1 MEEAT
6 KKAEEVLAQLSLK
19 EKVALLSGSMS
30 FWSGIGEMMGGGYSA
45 HPWPAGEAPRLGVP
59 GVHFVDGPRGVVM
72 KGATT
77 FPVSMARGATWDSDL
92 EERVGDAIGRE
103 VRACGANF
111 FGGVCVNLLRHP
123 AWGRAQET
131 YGEDSFHIGV
141 QAAALARGVQHHAM
155 ACVKHYACNSME
167 NARFS
172 VDVEADARAL
182 REVYLPH
189 FKRVVDAGVASV
201 MTSYNSVNGEWCGQ
215 NTVLIRD
222 ILKGEWGFGGF
233 TLTDFIFG
241 MRDAKTAILAGQD
254 LEMPFRS
261 LYARDLER
269 LVESGEVPEALVD
282 DAARRILRQEYR
294 FAGKSGDYSPA
305 VLGCEGHRNLAR
317 EAAEK
322 SIVLLKNEGALLP
335 LSGKERVAVIGH
347 LADTPNTGDGGS
359 SNTQPA
365 YVVTPL
371 AGLLEWPLAAG
382 ITYDDGSDP
391 QRAAATAAQAD
402 IALVVAGYTHLDEG
416 ECISPGTGADIRKL
430 FPTPGSV
437 KEAAIAAKIALA
449 FAGQAI
455 SGSGSAGF
463 SPGGDRTRLTLR
475 PEDEALIQAVAA
487 ANPRTIVAVMA
498 GSSVIMENWR
508 DRAAAI
514 LMLWYP
520 GMEGGRALANILL
533 GRANPSGRLPCTFPR
548 RSADLPY
555 FDRDAK
561 SIRYDLWHGYRKLER
576 DGANAAFPFG
586 FGLSY
591 TTFEHSGFEAALQD
605 GIIRVAMTVHNAG
618 SVAGEEVV
626 QVYVRALDSLVER
639 ARRELKAY
647 RRVALQP
654 GASTTITLEIPV
666 VELAY
671 YDEDR
676 GWVIEPGRYLLIAGR
691 HAEDKGLEAIV
702 VIPEGVR

>member
-1 MEEAT
+1 MDEAG
-6 KKAEEVLAQLSLK
+6 KKAEEVLGQLTLND
-19 EKVALLSGSMS
+19 KVALLSGSLS
-30 FWSGIGEMMGGGYSA
+30 FWSGISEMMGGGYGA
-45 HPWPAGEAPRLGVP
+45 HSWPAGEAPRLGVP
-59 GVHFVDGPRGVVM
+59 GIHFVDGPRGVVM

-77 FPVSMARGATWDSDL
+77 FPVSMARGATWDPDL
-92 EERVGDAIGRE
+92 EERIGDAIGRE

-172 VDVEADARAL
+172 VDVQADARAL
-182 REVYLPH
+182 HEVYLPH
-189 FKRVVDAGVASV
+189 FKRVVDAGVAAV

-215 NTVLIRD
+215 NAVLIRD
-222 ILKGEWGFGGF
+222 ILKREWGFEGF

-269 LVESGEVPEALVD
+269 LVEKGEVPQELVD
-282 DAARRILRQEYR
+282 EAARRILRQEFR
-294 FAGKSGDYSPA
+294 FAAKSGDYSKE
-305 VLGCEGHRNLAR
+305 VLGCEAHRNLAR

-322 SIVLLKNEGALLP
+322 SIVLLKNSEALLP
-335 LSGKERVAVIGH
+335 LSGKERLAVIGR

-365 YVVTPL
+365 YVITPL
-371 AGLLEWPLAAG
+371 EGLRESALAAG
-382 ITYDDGSDP
+382 ITYDDGTNP
-391 QRAAATAAQAD
+391 QRAAAAAAEAD
-402 IALVVAGYTHLDEG
+402 VALVVVGYTHHDEG
-416 ECISPGTGADIRKL
+416 ECISPGSGDMRKL
-430 FPTPGSV
+430 FPAPGSV
-437 KEAAIAAKIALA
+437 KEAAIAAKMALV
-449 FAGQAI
+449 FAGQTI
-455 SGSGSAGF
+455 TGGTAGF
-463 SPGGDRTRLTLR
+463 SPGGDRKQLTLR
-475 PEDEALIQAVAA
+475 LEDEALIQAVAA

-533 GRANPSGRLPCTFPR
+533 GRVNPSGRLPCTFPR
-548 RSADLPY
+548 RAEDLPF

-576 DGANAAFPFG
+576 DGAIAAFPFG

-591 TTFEHSGFEAALQD
+591 TTFEHSSLEAALEGD
-605 GIIRVAMTVHNAG
+605 TIRATITVRNSG
-618 SVAGEEVV
+618 SIAGEDVV
-626 QVYVRALDSLVER
+626 QVYVRALDSRVER

-647 RRVALQP
+647 HRVALEP
-654 GASTTITLEIPV
+654 GTSASVTFEIPV
-666 VELAY
+666 AELAY
-671 YDEDR
+671 YDDCR
-676 GWVIEPGRYLLIAGR
+676 GWVAEPGRYLLISGR
-691 HAEDKGLEAIV
+691 HAEDSGLETMV
-702 VIPEGVR
+702 VVP